1 MPEPERDL
9 GGVRLVGAGEAIN
22 EWNLVFGEHESV
34 DLEKQPR
41 EVDVAE
47 VFFGDPESEDFILQT
62 IEADAAEV
70 IFRHLSVDQILDDSE
85 SEDLRWSEITGLT
98 TEEVKRERLMRA
110 EIDAKRAYQEAELA
124 ERLVKERLVEES
136 EEIRLL
142 IKEKHEKNARS
153 VEGAYAFVGAVL
165 FSGGVVTTLV
175 LMSAVWLGE
184 GYGIGTDAAAGLL
197 IAGACAAVSLTLVY
211 AFFRIL
217 RAIHAVLVQI
227 LDRLPPEPAGSAPV
241 PIATGG
247 SPSASA
253 SDKIFFYCPHCATDT
268 RLQTLAKSAGKN
280 TKCPKCH
287 EIFVVPS
294 VSEPKRPSGNARSL

>member
-1 MPEPERDL
+1 
-9 GGVRLVGAGEAIN
+9 
-22 EWNLVFGEHESV
+22 
-34 DLEKQPR
+34 
-41 EVDVAE
+41 
-47 VFFGDPESEDFILQT
+47 
-62 IEADAAEV
+62 
-70 IFRHLSVDQILDDSE
+70 
-85 SEDLRWSEITGLT
+85 
-98 TEEVKRERLMRA
+98 MRA
-110 EIDAKRAYQEAELA
+110 EIDAKRANQEAELA

-136 EEIRLL
+136 EDERLR
-142 IKEKHEKNARS
+142 IKQIHERDARS
-153 VEGAYAFVGAVL
+153 VDGAYAFVAAVL
-165 FSGGVVTTLV
+165 VFGGVVTTLV
-175 LMSAVWLGE
+175 LMLAAFGE

-197 IAGACAAVSLTLVY
+197 IAGASAAVSLTLVY

-280 TKCPKCH
+280 TKCPKCN
-287 EIFVVPS
+287 ESFVVPS
-294 VSEPKRPSGNARSL
+294 VSELKRPSENDSSL